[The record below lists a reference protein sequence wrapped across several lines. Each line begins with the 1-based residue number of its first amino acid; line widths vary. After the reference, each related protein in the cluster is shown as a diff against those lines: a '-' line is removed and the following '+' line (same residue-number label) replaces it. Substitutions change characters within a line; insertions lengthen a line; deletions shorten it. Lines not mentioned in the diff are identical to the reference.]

1 MFHLFLMFFVPYTEI
16 LNCLG
21 RQHQKIWTEP
31 KYFIIFLVSSLV
43 NLLFIVTQ
51 AFLTSVYIFNT
62 WPIMSSNFSFVRLY
76 KLLMS
81 FFMFKAAFSRAALLL
96 NIFKFCWPW
105 FWTKKKKKRKK
116 KAWDSSNSVEF
127 IFIWFSIWVGQ
138 CFTSIPFPPMK
149 HFTRYLTP
157 RVVLID
163 EHDSAVTSG
172 TRPLGIWI

>member
-1 MFHLFLMFFVPYTEI
+1 MFHLFLMFFVPHTEI

-105 FWTKKKKKRKK
+105 FWTKKKKKGKRRH
-116 KAWDSSNSVEF
+116 E
-127 IFIWFSIWVGQ
+127 I
-138 CFTSIPFPPMK
+138 
-149 HFTRYLTP
+149 
-157 RVVLID
+157 VLILSSLFSFGFQYGSGSVLLLS
-163 EHDSAVTSG
+163 HFLPWNTSHVTWHLVWSWLMN
-172 TRPLGIWI
+172 TTVRWL